1 MKRPIK
7 TFFALALLVLSNV
20 PAFADSLASLNLTD
34 FLGWTY
40 TRPGIQLST
49 EAIGANKVRL
59 FKASNATDYTLLSP
73 AIKVDGITA
82 ITVKATLLA
91 PTYSSKSYDL
101 TKGSPTFELLDMGG
115 NVVASEFLQYTSAL
129 VQRDV
134 QVKIEI
140 PSGVKTV
147 KLRIAA
153 WNADYNCPVAVRA
166 VSVENGE
173 SGVTA
178 VERAEAIII
187 TTAAGAVTISNAMG
201 LAVTVHDM
209 QGRLCHKS
217 TIATSSAHIPLSPD
231 AYVVTVGNKTSKIII
246 N

>member
-7 TFFALALLVLSNV
+7 TFLALVLLVLGNV
-20 PAFADSLASLNLTD
+20 PAFADTLASFNLTD

-40 TRPGIQLST
+40 TRPDFQLST

-59 FKASNATDYTLLSP
+59 FKASNSIDYTLLSP
-73 AIKVDGITA
+73 AIKVDGIAT

-101 TKGSPTFELLDMGG
+101 TKGSPTFELLDLGG

-134 QVKIEI
+134 QGKIDI

-147 KLRIAA
+147 RLRVAA

-173 SGVTA
+173 SGVTTA
-178 VERAEAIII
+178 KRDEASI
-187 TTAAGAVTISNAMG
+187 TPVAGAVTISNASG
-201 LAVTVHDM
+201 LTATVHDM
-209 QGRLCHKS
+209 HGRQCHKS
-217 TIATSSAHIPLSPD
+217 TISTSSAHIPLAPG
-231 AYVVTVGNKTSKIII
+231 AYVMTVGNKTSKIII

>member
-7 TFFALALLVLSNV
+7 TVFALALLVLGNV
-20 PAFADSLASLNLTD
+20 PAFADTLASFNLTD

-40 TRPGIQLST
+40 TRPDFQLST

-73 AIKVDGITA
+73 AIKVDGIAA

-101 TKGSPTFELLDMGG
+101 TKGSPIFELLDPVG

-134 QVKIEI
+134 QIKIDI
-140 PSGVKTV
+140 PSGVNCALPLGMPTS
-147 KLRIAA
+147 IAL
-153 WNADYNCPVAVRA
+153 WLCVP
-166 VSVENGE
+166 SVL
-173 SGVTA
+173 TA
-178 VERAEAIII
+178 VI
-187 TTAAGAVTISNAMG
+187 AGWQPWS
-201 LAVTVHDM
+201 
-209 QGRLCHKS
+209 
-217 TIATSSAHIPLSPD
+217 ATKPASFQRPKPSP
-231 AYVVTVGNKTSKIII
+231 
-246 N
+246 

>member
-7 TFFALALLVLSNV
+7 TVFALALLVLGNV
-20 PAFADSLASLNLTD
+20 PAFADTLASFNLTD

-40 TRPGIQLST
+40 TRPDFQLST

-73 AIKVDGITA
+73 AIKVDGIAA

-101 TKGSPTFELLDMGG
+101 TKGSPIFELLDPVG

-134 QVKIEI
+134 QIKIDI

-147 KLRIAA
+147 RLRIAA
-153 WNADYNCPVAVRA
+153 WNADFNSPVAVRA
-166 VSVENGE
+166 VSVDGGD
-173 SGVTA
+173 SGVAA
-178 VERAEAIII
+178 VERDEASIIPA
-187 TTAAGAVTISNAMG
+187 TQ
-201 LAVTVHDM
+201 AVTVANAAGLTVSVHDM
-209 QGRLCHKS
+209 RGRLCHKS
-217 TIATSSAHIPLSPD
+217 TIATPTASISIAPG
-231 AYVVTVGNKTSKIII
+231 AYVVTVGDKTSKIII

>member
-7 TFFALALLVLSNV
+7 TFFALALLVLGNV
-20 PAFADSLASLNLTD
+20 PAFADSLASFNLTD

-40 TRPGIQLST
+40 TRPDFQLST

-73 AIKVDGITA
+73 VIEVDGIA
-82 ITVKATLLA
+82 AVTVKATVLA

-115 NVVASEFLQYTSAL
+115 NVVASEFLQYKSAL

-134 QVKIEI
+134 QVKIDI

-178 VERAEAIII
+178 VERDEAVIMP
-187 TTAAGAVTISNAMG
+187 AAGAVTISNAVG
-201 LAVTVHDM
+201 LAVAVHDM

-217 TIATSSAHIPLSPD
+217 TIATSSARISLAPG